1 MRDCSHAGLSRRDAL
16 AALGGATISAIAVSG
31 ASNARSREGSKMT
44 YVLIHPAW
52 FGGWCWKKLSPLLR
66 AQGHEVFAPTLTGLG
81 ERAHLA
87 RPEIGLEI
95 HVRDITS
102 VIEYEDLHNVILVGN
117 SSGGMVM
124 TGVADHMPERIARL
138 VFLDAFVPTD
148 GQSMLDVIPPDRRP
162 AMEAFVQKEGDGWLL
177 PRFAPPPWE
186 KLVPEAW
193 QVTEG
198 ADLDWILPGFARHRS
213 ATSRSRCGARIL
225 PPRTCRAPISAP
237 SGRIRALT
245 AMRRP
250 RVRRRGGS
258 RTESRVR
265 TCPTLRIQVSWRPC
279 CWKRRAD
286 APSWQ
291 PMTSLSDGG
300 FRPSRCRLRQQFGQ
314 FLGRCKDRRAALFD
328 TRLDQRS
335 LQRRSAQRRQALGAF
350 G

>member
-1 MRDCSHAGLSRRDAL
+1 MGECSHAGLTRREAL
-16 AALGGATISAIAVSG
+16 AAIGGSAISAVAIPG
-31 ASNARSREGSKMT
+31 ASNARSQEDSKMT

-198 ADLDWILPGFARHRS
+198 ADLDWILPRLRPTPFGHFKEPVRRKNPA
-213 ATSRSRCGARIL
+213 AENL
-225 PPRTCRAPISAP
+225 PRTYIRTQWPHPGLDRYAAAASETAGWQ
-237 SGRIRALT
+237 SRRIASSHLPYIT
-245 AMRRP
+245 HP
-250 RVRRRGGS
+250 
-258 RTESRVR
+258 
-265 TCPTLRIQVSWRPC
+265 
-279 CWKRRAD
+279 
-286 APSWQ
+286 
-291 PMTSLSDGG
+291 
-300 FRPSRCRLRQQFGQ
+300 GQ
-314 FLGRCKDRRAALFD
+314 LAAL
-328 TRLDQRS
+328 L
-335 LQRRSAQRRQALGAF
+335 LEAAG
-350 G
+350 